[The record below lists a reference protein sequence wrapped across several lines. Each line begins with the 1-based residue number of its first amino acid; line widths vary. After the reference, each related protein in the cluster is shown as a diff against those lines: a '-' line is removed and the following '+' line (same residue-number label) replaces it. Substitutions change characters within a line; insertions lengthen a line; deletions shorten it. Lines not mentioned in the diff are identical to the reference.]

1 MTRIPATA
9 TVLHPS
15 AESPGAESL
24 GVDTL
29 RAEAAG
35 AEPPP
40 APAVGAE
47 RAAGEA
53 AGEPAPGSRCL
64 AMFPGQG
71 SQRPGMA
78 ADLVRRYP
86 DTAGRI
92 FEMADDVLGIPLTKL
107 CVSGSAEELR
117 RTDVTQPAIAATSLA
132 VLEVLRAGGFEASG
146 VAGHS
151 LGEYTALAAAGVLDA
166 RSVLRLVRRRGELMA
181 EVGSRTPGAM
191 AAVIG
196 LPAERVEALC
206 RDVTGTGV
214 VEIANYNDPG
224 QTVVSGLAE
233 AVARVEALAARAGAE
248 RIVRLDVGAP
258 FHCSLMR
265 DIEAEFGAELD
276 RHVFAEP
283 QVPVL
288 SAVTGGY
295 VRRAEE
301 VRLLLRRQLVEPVRW
316 VDTVRRAVAD
326 GHSLLVE
333 VGPGRVLTGFV
344 KRIAPDVRAL
354 GTARPQAIEAL
365 LATAGHGAPRPAVP
379 A

>member
-1 MTRIPATA
+1 MTRIPGTA
-9 TVLHPS
+9 TVHRPDTKVS
-15 AESPGAESL
+15 RAEVA
-24 GVDTL
+24 
-29 RAEAAG
+29 RAEALG
-35 AEPPP
+35 AQVSQ
-40 APAVGAE
+40 APAFGAGQTAGG
-47 RAAGEA
+47 AAGERV
-53 AGEPAPGSRCL
+53 PGTRCL

-86 DTAGRI
+86 DTAGQI
-92 FEMADDVLGIPLTKL
+92 FAMADDVLGLPLTKL

-151 LGEYTALAAAGVLDA
+151 LGEYAALAAAGVLDA
-166 RSVLRLVRRRGELMA
+166 QSVLRLVRRRGELMA

-224 QTVVSGLAE
+224 QTVVSGLTE
-233 AVARVEALAARAGAE
+233 AVAHIETLAARAGAE

-265 DIEAEFGAELD
+265 DIEAEFGVELD

-283 QVPVL
+283 QLPVL
-288 SAVTGGY
+288 SAVTSSY

-326 GHSLLVE
+326 GHNLLVE
-333 VGPGRVLTGFV
+333 VGPGRVLTGFA
-344 KRIAPDVRAL
+344 KRIVPDVRAL
-354 GTARPQAIEAL
+354 GTARPQAIDAL
-365 LATAGHGAPRPAVP
+365 LATAGQGASRPAVP